1 MNRSS
6 DQLNQLEAQIA
17 GYECLYQVLENVWS
31 ASGEADVI
39 RHFIEAAL
47 AVGRADQ
54 GAIML
59 YSSAA
64 GTDART
70 LVRGGEDH
78 RAMLDSYLT
87 HLFAGWVF
95 RQKQPLL
102 TNDLIAVFGEK
113 NIPDKYRN
121 ITAVMGIPLSLD
133 DQMVGVMSL
142 ISHEPGREF
151 TSGEFDLISLLA
163 RHCARFIQNARLQ
176 EALFSE
182 TNRLKRAL
190 HEKYNVQGVIGS
202 SPKLQ
207 EVFALLER
215 IIPTEVRVLIEGES
229 GTGKERIA
237 RIIHF
242 SGPRKDAPFCPVDC
256 GALPANL
263 LESELFG
270 YVKGAFTGAGQDRP
284 GLLETADG
292 GTLFLDEIGN
302 MPLEIQAKFLRAL
315 QEGEFRPLGSSQ
327 TRRVQVRVI
336 AATSKHLAEEVQA
349 SRFRQDLF
357 YRLNVMPIYLPP
369 LRERRE
375 DIPLLAEHFLQQMN
389 QTYQKN
395 IRGFTAEGIR
405 YLESYNWP
413 GNVRELAHAVE
424 RAVILAQGEVID
436 REDLP
441 DFFAAAGN
449 ANDLFQPRPLQDAVN
464 DFKKRYLEQVL
475 TAAGGVQS
483 KAAAILDIQRTY
495 LNRLLKELGIR

>member
-1 MNRSS
+1 MKKLP
-6 DQLNQLEAQIA
+6 DPIAQLESRIA
-17 GYECLYQVLENVWS
+17 GYEQLCRVLETVWTA
-31 ASGEADVI
+31 ASEADVI
-39 RHFIEAAL
+39 GRIIEAAL
-47 AVGRADQ
+47 AVSRADQ

-59 YSSAA
+59 YSSPA

-78 RAMLDSYLT
+78 QTLLDSYLT

-102 TNDLIAVFGEK
+102 SNDLVAHFGEK
-113 NIPDKYRN
+113 NIPPKYRN
-121 ITAVMGIPLSLD
+121 ITAVMCIPLSLD
-133 DQMVGVMSL
+133 DRMIGVMSL
-142 ISHEPGREF
+142 ISHEAGREF
-151 TSGEFDLISLLA
+151 ISGEFDLMSLLA
-163 RHCARFIQNARLQ
+163 RHCARFIQNARLR

-182 TNRLKRAL
+182 TNRLKQAL
-190 HEKYNVQGVIGS
+190 HKKYNVQGIIGS

-270 YVKGAFTGAGQDRP
+270 YVKGAFTGAGQDRQ

-302 MPLEIQAKFLRAL
+302 MPLEIQAKLLRAL

-327 TRRVQVRVI
+327 TRRVEVRVI

-349 SRFRQDLF
+349 GRFRQDLF

-389 QTYQKN
+389 QTYQKH
-395 IRGFTAEGIR
+395 IRGFTPESIR
-405 YLESYNWP
+405 YLESYHWP

-424 RAVILAQGEVID
+424 RAVILARGDMVA

-449 ANDLFQPRPLQDAVN
+449 ANDLFHPRPLQLAVN
-464 DFKKRYLEQVL
+464 DFKKRYVEQVL
-475 TAAGGVQS
+475 AAAGGVQS
-483 KAAAILDIQRTY
+483 KAASILEIQRTY